1 MFILAIIAIFV
12 CSIPNFRLYHLF
24 FESDYAKSIEESE
37 TGCNLNLNELDSEAG
52 RGPRVVCRSG
62 HSQRRQQPNSVYI
75 E

>member
-1 MFILAIIAIFV
+1 MFIVAIIAIFV

-24 FESDYAKSIEESE
+24 FESDYAKSIEE

-52 RGPRVVCRSG
+52 RGPRVVCRLG
-62 HSQRRQQPNSVYI
+62 HSQRWQQPNSVYI